1 MPNLAT
7 GDGTEAFYRYDDY
20 APGSVSRTADFSNPP
35 DAAIGRLVSIED
47 LGAHTRFSYD
57 ERGRIRRTE
66 RRLVKPS
73 APSSVLADR
82 FTSHWFR
89 QEAEFDLGDR
99 LRRRTLGL
107 EGPPFPVGSEET
119 FTYSARGTL
128 KEIGSSQGM
137 LVSELRNT
145 AGSLPLSATYGDL
158 AGTRTAM
165 GYDPNDRLRKWQ
177 TSRAAAPALWTL
189 PPTLAYSQPGADT
202 TQMQLTSLEFSY
214 DDIGNVLAINDG
226 SADSWPAGARPV
238 SRRFSYD
245 AAYRITEVDYA
256 HGADQQVPVFLHEAL
271 AKDRRPVSERPG
283 QQRLTRQSFA
293 TDWQGNVAFSDDNE
307 SLRFDRSLGKVLH
320 GKGLDG
326 VQKGPNQLLDA
337 DGIHAGYDAAGNLT
351 DLTVA
356 RAKCWDRMPDCS
368 HRFRYDWDAVGQL
381 MRARRWDHAAGPV
394 PALAVNAPPAIDASY
409 AYSEGV
415 RMRSSLA
422 GTAVPGGIE
431 RHTLEVFDTL
441 RVQGTSYQP
450 NASAYSL
457 APETQI
463 GLAGGI
469 GRVFL
474 DRSRLLPMAGA
485 DPVHVY
491 LTLHDFQGSAA
502 FTIDKDSGEV
512 VERGTHQAF
521 GATESDHRPERWAA
535 ARDEFKFTG
544 KEEAAELGVTYF
556 GARYYHPRLARWMS
570 PDPLAVHGLAGDLNP
585 YAYVSG
591 RMANLIDP
599 TGLDPIPADLSDVQF
614 HAGGGWSGVNKDG
627 MLEFGNGPEPGST
640 RDPVSIERLSREDQ
654 LRMASDT
661 LDALQYANQLIAHG
675 NANQAYRD
683 RRRQEAESPWADA
696 YVLLDMALGEDTSLV
711 DVPDHPYGVPVQ
723 AVAAPNLRAAAMNAA
738 RSQALTIQR
747 ATRYNRVPFNFSARE
762 LSSYKQPAGT
772 LCPACQARPIAE
784 GGHATPA
791 VQLRLAADV
800 DLITEQDAI
809 TIARSRGNYIDLCR
823 NCNRSQGSKLIGT
836 HPGHW
841 VPPNPS
847 QTFLDYL
854 ESLGALMR

>member
-1 MPNLAT
+1 M
-7 GDGTEAFYRYDDY
+7 
-20 APGSVSRTADFSNPP
+20 
-35 DAAIGRLVSIED
+35 
-47 LGAHTRFSYD
+47 
-57 ERGRIRRTE
+57 
-66 RRLVKPS
+66 
-73 APSSVLADR
+73 
-82 FTSHWFR
+82 
-89 QEAEFDLGDR
+89 
-99 LRRRTLGL
+99 
-107 EGPPFPVGSEET
+107 
-119 FTYSARGTL
+119 
-128 KEIGSSQGM
+128 
-137 LVSELRNT
+137 
-145 AGSLPLSATYGDL
+145 
-158 AGTRTAM
+158 
-165 GYDPNDRLRKWQ
+165 
-177 TSRAAAPALWTL
+177 
-189 PPTLAYSQPGADT
+189 
-202 TQMQLTSLEFSY
+202 
-214 DDIGNVLAINDG
+214 
-226 SADSWPAGARPV
+226 
-238 SRRFSYD
+238 
-245 AAYRITEVDYA
+245 
-256 HGADQQVPVFLHEAL
+256 
-271 AKDRRPVSERPG
+271 
-283 QQRLTRQSFA
+283 
-293 TDWQGNVAFSDDNE
+293 
-307 SLRFDRSLGKVLH
+307 
-320 GKGLDG
+320 
-326 VQKGPNQLLDA
+326 
-337 DGIHAGYDAAGNLT
+337 
-351 DLTVA
+351 
-356 RAKCWDRMPDCS
+356 
-368 HRFRYDWDAVGQL
+368 
-381 MRARRWDHAAGPV
+381 
-394 PALAVNAPPAIDASY
+394 
-409 AYSEGV
+409 
-415 RMRSSLA
+415 
-422 GTAVPGGIE
+422 
-431 RHTLEVFDTL
+431 
-441 RVQGTSYQP
+441 
-450 NASAYSL
+450 
-457 APETQI
+457 
-463 GLAGGI
+463 
-469 GRVFL
+469 
-474 DRSRLLPMAGA
+474 
-485 DPVHVY
+485 
-491 LTLHDFQGSAA
+491 
-502 FTIDKDSGEV
+502 
-512 VERGTHQAF
+512 
-521 GATESDHRPERWAA
+521 
-535 ARDEFKFTG
+535 
-544 KEEAAELGVTYF
+544 TYF